1 MEVLILGLI
10 KVKLE
15 FVLQL
20 RGKVNKI
27 NYYNEIKNE
36 LINNEIN
43 RTVKNYSINR
53 NDLNSYYNVGKLL
66 LDAGNQYG
74 ESIIKEYSLRLT
86 EDLGPGY
93 SQRNLRNMRQFYKV
107 SQKWQTLSAKLSW
120 SHYCEI
126 LWFDDNKFQYYVKI
140 AELNNLSIRQLR
152 EKIKS
157 NEYER
162 LPEFTKNK
170 LLNQDKQ
177 NVVDFVKN
185 PIKIKND
192 NKYDIL
198 SEKIL
203 QKLILEDIE
212 NFLEELGIGFTFI
225 KSEYPIKLG
234 NRYNYIDLLLYNIKY
249 RCYVV
254 IELKITELK
263 KEHTGQIMTYMNYID
278 KHIKSINQEKTIGII
293 ISRRDNHYYIEYSSD
308 NRIYTK
314 NYVIS

>member
-1 MEVLILGLI
+1 M
-10 KVKLE
+10 
-15 FVLQL
+15 
-20 RGKVNKI
+20 

-43 RTVKNYSINR
+43 RKVKNYSINKS
-53 NDLNSYYNVGKLL
+53 DLNTYYNVGKLL

-74 ESIIKEYSLRLT
+74 EGIIKEYSLKLT
-86 EDLGPGY
+86 EELGLGY

-126 LWFDDNKFQYYVKI
+126 LWFDDNKFQYYIKI
-140 AELNNLSIRQLR
+140 TELNNLSIRQLR
-152 EKIKS
+152 ERIKS

-162 LPEFTKNK
+162 LPKSTKNK
-170 LLNQDKQ
+170 SVEQKESDI
-177 NVVDFVKN
+177 VDFIKN
-185 PIKIKND
+185 PILIKNS
-192 NKYDIL
+192 NKYDIF
-198 SEKIL
+198 SEKVL

-254 IELKITELK
+254 VELKITELK

-278 KHIKSINQEKTIGII
+278 KNIKTIEENDTVGII
-293 ISRRDNHYYIEYSSD
+293 ICKQDN
-308 NRIYTK
+308 K
-314 NYVIS
+314 YVIKYCSDERIAVGEYELV

>member
-1 MEVLILGLI
+1 M
-10 KVKLE
+10 
-15 FVLQL
+15 
-20 RGKVNKI
+20 

-36 LINNEIN
+36 LLNNEIN
-43 RTVKNYSINR
+43 RKVKSYSINKS
-53 NDLNSYYNVGKLL
+53 DLNTYYNVGKLL

-74 ESIIKEYSLRLT
+74 ENIIKEYSLRLT

-126 LWFDDNKFQYYVKI
+126 LWFDDNKFQYYIKI
-140 AELNNLSIRQLR
+140 TELNNLSIRQLR
-152 EKIKS
+152 ERIKS

-162 LPEFTKNK
+162 LLKSTKNK
-170 LLNQDKQ
+170 SVEQKESDI
-177 NVVDFVKN
+177 VDFIKN
-185 PIKIKND
+185 PILIKNS
-192 NKYDIL
+192 NKYDIF
-198 SEKIL
+198 SEKVL

-254 IELKITELK
+254 VELKITGLK

-278 KHIKSINQEKTIGII
+278 KNIKTIEENDTVGII
-293 ISRRDNHYYIEYSSD
+293 ICKQDN
-308 NRIYTK
+308 K
-314 NYVIS
+314 YVIKYCSDERIIAREYKLV

>member
-1 MEVLILGLI
+1 M
-10 KVKLE
+10 
-15 FVLQL
+15 
-20 RGKVNKI
+20 
-27 NYYNEIKNE
+27 NYYNEMKNE
-36 LINNEIN
+36 LLNNEIN
-43 RTVKNYSINR
+43 RKVKNYSINKS
-53 NDLNSYYNVGKLL
+53 DLNTYYNVGKLL

-74 ESIIKEYSLRLT
+74 ENIIKEYSLRLT

-107 SQKWQTLSAKLSW
+107 FQKWQTLSAKLSW

-126 LWFDDNKFQYYVKI
+126 LWFDDNKFQYYIKI
-140 AELNNLSIRQLR
+140 TELNNLSIRQLR
-152 EKIKS
+152 ERIKS

-162 LPEFTKNK
+162 LPKSTKNK
-170 LLNQDKQ
+170 SVEQKESDI
-177 NVVDFVKN
+177 VDFIKN
-185 PIKIKND
+185 PILIKNS
-192 NKYDIL
+192 NKYDIF
-198 SEKIL
+198 SEKVL

-254 IELKITELK
+254 VELKITELK

-278 KHIKSINQEKTIGII
+278 KNIKTIEENDTVGII
-293 ISRRDNHYYIEYSSD
+293 ICKQDN
-308 NRIYTK
+308 K
-314 NYVIS
+314 YVIKYCSDERIIAREYKLV